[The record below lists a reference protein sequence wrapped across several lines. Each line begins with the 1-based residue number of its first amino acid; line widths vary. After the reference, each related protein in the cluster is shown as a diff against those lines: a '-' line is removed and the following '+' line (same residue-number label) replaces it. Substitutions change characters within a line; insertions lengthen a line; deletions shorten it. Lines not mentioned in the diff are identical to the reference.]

1 MGRTS
6 DAKERLLAA
15 ALDLIWTSS
24 YGSVSVDDICGRADV
39 RKGSFYYFFPSKSAL
54 ALAAYEAKWL
64 ESRPFFDALFSPQ
77 VPPLDRVEHWCQALY
92 VGQKEKFEQFGHV
105 VGCPYC
111 NVGSELATQEPQIRA
126 IADEMMSRMFRYL
139 ETAIAE
145 AKREG
150 LVSVSDPK
158 VAAQEACSFVNG
170 RLLQAKV
177 QNDPELLAGLTSPVF
192 RLLGA
197 APVVA
202 N

>member
-6 DAKERLLAA
+6 DAKERLLTA

-24 YGSVSVDDICGRADV
+24 YGSVSVEDICVRADV

-54 ALAAYEAKWL
+54 ALAAYEAKWR
-64 ESRPFFDALFSPQ
+64 EGRPLFDAIFSPQ
-77 VPPLDRVEHWCQALY
+77 VPPLDRIENWCQTLYAL
-92 VGQKEKFEQFGHV
+92 QKEKFEQFGHV

-111 NVGSELATQEPQIRA
+111 NVGSELATQDPKIRA
-126 IADEMMSRMFRYL
+126 IAEEMMGRMFRYL

-150 LVSVSDPK
+150 VVSVRDPK
-158 VAAQEACSFVNG
+158 QAAQEACSFVNG

-177 QNDPELLAGLTSPVF
+177 QNDPELLGDLVSPVF

-197 APVVA
+197 AAVSFS
-202 N
+202 